1 MNSEP
6 LPGAVRVRGVARR
19 FRVVHE
25 RNATLKETLLRG
37 RRTRYSEIDAL
48 RDVSLEIAPGE
59 AVGIVGENGSGKS
72 TLLKILAGIIP
83 PHAGAVEVGGR
94 ISSMIELGAGFH
106 PDFTG
111 RENVYMSAAI
121 HGLPRREV
129 DRRLDAIVG
138 FAELEEFIDA
148 PVRTYSSGMQAR
160 LGFAVAS
167 HVDSNVLLLDEVLA
181 VGDEAFQ
188 RKCLG
193 RIFAYRRGGGTV
205 VFVSHDAEAVQQV
218 CDRAILL
225 EDGLV
230 AAEGIPGEVLARY
243 RRGLAGAAGG
253 AAGGPLAAGDE
264 WGNGRV
270 RIAEVR
276 LSGPAGPT
284 ESVASG
290 DPFTIEI
297 ALEAEAEVPTPV
309 VGIEIRS
316 VTGALCLGTNTRRES
331 YRILS
336 LLGHGTASFHVPSLP
351 LNEGRFTVTVAVH
364 SEDESEVYHWIDRR
378 FGFSVFA
385 RGEGVGLVRMD
396 GRWEVRADGGAT
408 VLQPAG
414 ETGARAD
421 A

>member
-1 MNSEP
+1 LSSE
-6 LPGAVRVRGVARR
+6 LAPGAVRAANVSRR

-25 RNATLKETLLRG
+25 RNATLKETVLRG
-37 RRTRYSEIDAL
+37 RRVRYTELWAL
-48 RDVSLEIAPGE
+48 RNVSLDVAPGE

-83 PHAGAVEVGGR
+83 PHAGTVEVEGR
-94 ISSMIELGAGFH
+94 VSSMIELGAGFH

-138 FAELEEFIDA
+138 FAELEEFIDN

-167 HVDSNVLLLDEVLA
+167 HVDSEVLLLDEVLA

-193 RIFAYRRGGGTV
+193 RIFQYRRRGGTV

-225 EDGLV
+225 EHGEV
-230 AAEGIPGEVLARY
+230 AAEGLPGDVLARY
-243 RRGLAGAAGG
+243 RQGLAGGDASGG
-253 AAGGPLAAGDE
+253 SQPGETGDE
-264 WGNGRV
+264 WGTLQA
-270 RIAEVR
+270 RITGVR
-276 LSGPAGPT
+276 LLGREGPAESFTSGGPL
-284 ESVASG
+284 
-290 DPFTIEI
+290 TIEVG
-297 ALEAEAEVPTPV
+297 LEAREEVSAPV

-316 VTGALCLGTNTRRES
+316 VTGALCFGTNTRREAYHIPALTGAGRAAFS
-331 YRILS
+331 I
-336 LLGHGTASFHVPSLP
+336 AALP
-351 LNEGRFTVTVAVH
+351 LHEGRFTVTVAVH
-364 SEDESEVYHWIDRR
+364 SEDESVVYHWIDRR

-385 RGEGVGLVRMD
+385 RSGGVGLVRMD
-396 GRWEVRADGGAT
+396 GRWEVEATMERRMLEVAGDG
-408 VLQPAG
+408 
-414 ETGARAD
+414 
-421 A
+421 

>member
-1 MNSEP
+1 LSSEP
-6 LPGAVRVRGVARR
+6 APGAIVARGLARR

-37 RRTRYSEIDAL
+37 RRTRYTEIDAL

-59 AVGIVGENGSGKS
+59 SVGIVGENGSGKS
-72 TLLKILAGIIP
+72 TLLRILAGIIP
-83 PHAGAVEVGGR
+83 PHAGTVQVGGQ

-106 PDFTG
+106 PDFSG

-121 HGLPRREV
+121 NGLPRREV
-129 DRRLDAIVG
+129 DRRLDAIVA

-167 HVDSNVLLLDEVLA
+167 NVDSHVLLLDEVLA

-193 RIFAYRRGGGTV
+193 RIFAYRRAGGTV

-230 AAEGIPGEVLARY
+230 AAEGIPGEVLVRY
-243 RRGLAGAAGG
+243 RRGLADAPGG
-253 AAGGPLAAGDE
+253 RGGGGPRSAGDE

-270 RIAEVR
+270 RIVGVR
-276 LSGPAGPT
+276 LLGPDGPT
-284 ESVASG
+284 ETVASG
-290 DPFTIEI
+290 DPLTLEVE
-297 ALEAEAEVPTPV
+297 LEAEHEVATPV

-316 VTGALCLGTNTRRES
+316 VTGALCHGTNTRRES
-331 YRILS
+331 YRIPS
-336 LLGHGTASFHVPSLP
+336 LQGRGTASFHVPSLT

-364 SEDESEVYHWIDRR
+364 SEDESEIYHWIDRR
-378 FGFSVFA
+378 YGFSVFA

-396 GRWEVRADGGAT
+396 GRWEVRVGGDAA
-408 VLQPAG
+408 LQAAG
-414 ETGARAD
+414 EAGARGD